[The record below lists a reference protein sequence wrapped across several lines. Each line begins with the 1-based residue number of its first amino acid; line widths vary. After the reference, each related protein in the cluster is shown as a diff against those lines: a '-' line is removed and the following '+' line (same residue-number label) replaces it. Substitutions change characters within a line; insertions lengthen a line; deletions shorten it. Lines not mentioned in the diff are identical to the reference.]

1 MKRRTS
7 VETSQVPSPH
17 SRLAAALGCMDV
29 QLEAELAR
37 YRRQRRESEDSTA
50 PQRPTSV
57 AYVGS
62 RRTTPLGTTE
72 APELISPLV
81 PIDGPTEALPPQP
94 LLPTAQ
100 SETLPPP
107 PELQEEDAH
116 RFAAP
121 SGSVSAP
128 NDYLESSEQLLRGLD
143 REPIVPPAPPRSV
156 RGPNLADRLLTP
168 LGVVSM
174 LLLLVSGTLLAAA
187 LIDPTLVSKVTGSR
201 AEKSKATVA
210 ENPSPAAVP
219 AAPTNSQ
226 SPKLETDEFV
236 QLNLDNLSTVEGSPK
251 PAVPPTPASSPVA
264 VPPLP
269 PAAVA
274 PADNSSNLTRALI
287 PPVNPSPTA
296 SPSPATPKPS
306 NVETAPAPSQG
317 DRFYYVIS
325 NYAGEASLQ
334 QAKGTVPDAYLRQ
347 FDSSTHIQMG
357 AFLRQSEA
365 EKLAKQL
372 QAQGYS
378 ASVYHR

>member
-7 VETSQVPSPH
+7 VETSQTPSPH
-17 SRLAAALGCMDV
+17 SRLAAALSCMDV

-37 YRRQRRESEDSTA
+37 YRRQRHESEDSTA
-50 PQRPTSV
+50 PKRPTPS

-62 RRTTPLGTTE
+62 RRTTSLGTTE
-72 APELISPLV
+72 APGSIAPLV
-81 PIDGPTEALPPQP
+81 PMNEPTEAPSPEP
-94 LLPTAQ
+94 LLPPAQ
-100 SETLPPP
+100 GETLPPP
-107 PELQEEDAH
+107 SEPPTGTAPY
-116 RFAAP
+116 FATA
-121 SGSVSAP
+121 SESASAP

-143 REPIVPPAPPRSV
+143 PEPIVPPAPPRSV

-174 LLLLVSGTLLAAA
+174 LLLLISGTLLAAA
-187 LIDPTLVSKVTGSR
+187 LIDPALVSKITGSR
-201 AEKSKATVA
+201 AQKSKTTVA

-251 PAVPPTPASSPVA
+251 PAIPPTPASSPVA

-287 PPVNPSPTA
+287 PPVNPSPVA
-296 SPSPATPKPS
+296 SPSPATSPSS
-306 NVETAPAPSQG
+306 NVETAPAPKQG

-347 FDSSTHIQMG
+347 FGGSTQIQMG

-365 EKLAKQL
+365 EGLAKQL